1 MKNWKILIGALLI
14 IGIAAFWFASVKG
27 IKSSAV
33 ERSPTG
39 LMSAQTVV
47 LDGTEI
53 TVYRSPNCGCC
64 SGYIQ
69 YLKDNGLNVK
79 TVEKADL
86 DPIKK
91 QYTIPDDMLSCHTSV
106 IGKYFV
112 EGHVPIE
119 AVKRLIAEQPDVD
132 GIALPGMPAGSA
144 GMHGVKSE
152 SFVVY
157 AIKNGQASEFMQ
169 V

>member
-1 MKNWKILIGALLI
+1 MNNWKLLIGTLLI
-14 IGIAAFWFASVKG
+14 IGITGFWFTSVRG
-27 IKSSAV
+27 IKNSAL
-33 ERSPTG
+33 EPPTG
-39 LMSAQTVV
+39 LASAQIKM

-53 TVYRSPNCGCC
+53 TVYKSPNCGCC

-69 YLKDNGLNVK
+69 HLKENGLTVK
-79 TVEKADL
+79 IVEKADL

-91 QYTIPDDMLSCHTSV
+91 QHNIPDDMLSCHTST

-119 AVKRLIAEQPDVD
+119 AVKKLIDEQPDID

-144 GMHGVKSE
+144 GMPGIKNAL
-152 SFVVY
+152 FVVY
-157 AIKNGQASEFMQ
+157 AIKNGQSFEFTK